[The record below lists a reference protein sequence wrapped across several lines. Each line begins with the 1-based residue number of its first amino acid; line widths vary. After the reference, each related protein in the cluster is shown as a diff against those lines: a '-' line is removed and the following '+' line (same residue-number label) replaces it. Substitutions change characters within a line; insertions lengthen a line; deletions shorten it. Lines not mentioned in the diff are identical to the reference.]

1 MASSASGSQIRDAS
15 WQLLPGHVG
24 GVSALS
30 LSRDG
35 SLVASGTFDS
45 RVHFWETRD
54 GRLIRSLRGHT
65 GPVWSVAFSH
75 NSGRLASG
83 SFDGSLRLWD
93 VSSGNTLHV
102 MRIERR
108 YERMDITQLRG
119 ITDAQR
125 DALLV
130 QSIAARV
137 ESDLRHQH

>member
-1 MASSASGSQIRDAS
+1 VAGGGEDGFVRVWQTNSGR
-15 WQLLPGHVG
+15 LLATLPVHVG
-24 GVSALS
+24 GVWALS

-35 SLVASGTFDS
+35 GLVASGTFDGL
-45 RVHFWETRD
+45 VHLWETRG

-65 GPVWSVAFSH
+65 GPVWSVEFSH

-102 MRIERR
+102 MRPERR
-108 YERMDITQLRG
+108 YERTDITQLRG

-125 DALLV
+125 DALLALGAIDRG
-130 QSIAARV
+130 S
-137 ESDLRHQH
+137 